1 MKRIR
6 VIGLALLLI
15 FLTCTTVFAA
25 AVPRND
31 GIVTDPVGLLTQ
43 TQARQVESGLKNKDY
58 EVFVLTA
65 KGLNEREGERLANEA
80 YDQWGLNR
88 NQLMLVITTQP
99 NFVHLVYE
107 NEQLAAAVSR
117 SKAKDAKGIVDLKF
131 VPAAGEGKIGEGIL
145 AVSGYVN
152 SLAGA
157 GASSGNVGDTGA
169 GNARSGG
176 MASIL
181 PVVLGLAVIGAGF
194 WAYWQYKRRSAARKR
209 LAEAK
214 QLLDGTRPV
223 LNGMLF
229 SEVFQDLEKQFLQG
243 ETKEKAAELENAVV
257 RLQGESEELGGR
269 LAELKIP
276 FLINAKAEAETR
288 KLFQAVQEFAGRIG
302 PYGTQLAEIEKQSTE
317 VRKSVDR
324 AKNGIAEAE
333 EAVEALARRT
343 GYPLTVLR
351 KHVEQAKVAYAKAD
365 ELDEFDF
372 MQAATSVEDAL
383 RELDFIRM
391 SVKDFEALAER
402 QPGFL
407 PEIQALE
414 QELRERAR
422 QEGLLLTDGDPY
434 ALLKQAREETARLGT
449 LLEAGDTEEGGRSA
463 AAIEEGM
470 EAARS
475 LVEAM
480 IADRESARKT
490 AHEVE
495 ELTGDL
501 GSFDRAYPEESLKIA
516 RDYAEVH
523 RREQQADYTRMTRA
537 RDELDRRLTEIRSGL
552 APDVQEYRSAR
563 EAGTEAQALMT
574 EIRELRTRILGYHDS
589 LDARVRTVRH
599 ALDEERGRL
608 RQAASA
614 FGELQVESPELSAM
628 IRDGESRLAELE
640 QLAQAPV
647 LDVDLLEER
656 QRGLAVQAGQAA
668 ERVQQLLRE
677 KEETLRTI
685 RQLEGEYR
693 SRHARYGGSMSLSPY
708 SSGYDTLMEESR
720 RLIARGLF
728 AEAMQRI
735 SSGQQLLEQMDRDY
749 QRRMYE
755 EQLRRRG
762 PGGPG
767 GGGSSSGSSGWG
779 GSGGR
784 SSGSSSWGGGSSGGR
799 SSGSSKW

>member
-15 FLTCTTVFAA
+15 FLTCSAVFAA
-25 AVPRND
+25 AVPRNN

-65 KGLNEREGERLANEA
+65 KGLTEREGERLANEA

-157 GASSGNVGDTGA
+157 GASGA
-169 GNARSGG
+169 GGSSGS

-181 PVVLGLAVIGAGF
+181 PVVLGLAVIGAGI
-194 WAYWQYKRRSAARKR
+194 WAFWQYKRRAAARKR

-214 QLLDGTRPV
+214 QLLDGTQPV

-257 RLQGESEELGGR
+257 RLQGEAEELGGR
-269 LAELKIP
+269 LAAQKIP
-276 FLINAKAEAETR
+276 FLLNAKGEAETR
-288 KLFQAVQEFAGRIG
+288 NLLQSVQEFVKKLE
-302 PYGTQLAEIEKQSTE
+302 PYRTQLAEIEKQSTE
-317 VRKSVDR
+317 VRKSVNR
-324 AKNGIAEAE
+324 AKTGIAEAE
-333 EAVEALARRT
+333 EVVEALARRT
-343 GYPLTVLR
+343 GYPLTALR
-351 KHVEQAKVAYAKAD
+351 KHAEQAKTAYAKAD

-372 MQAATSVEDAL
+372 MQAETSVEAAL
-383 RELDFIRM
+383 KELDFIKE
-391 SVKDFEALAER
+391 SVKDFEVLEAR

-407 PEIQALE
+407 PGIGAME
-414 QELRERAR
+414 QELREKAR
-422 QEGLLLTDGDPY
+422 RESLLLTDGDPY
-434 ALLKQAREETARLGT
+434 ALLEQAREETVRLGT
-449 LLEAGDTEEGGRSA
+449 LLEAGDTEAGGRSV
-463 AAIEEGM
+463 AAIEESMG
-470 EAARS
+470 AARS

-490 AHEVE
+490 AHEIE

-501 GSFDRAYPEESLKIA
+501 GSFDRAYPEESLKVA
-516 RDYAEVH
+516 RDYAEAH

-537 RDELDRRLTEIRSGL
+537 REELGRRLTEIRSAL

-574 EIRELRTRILGYHDS
+574 EIRELRTRILGYHES

-599 ALDEERGRL
+599 ALDEERSRL

-628 IRDGESRLAELE
+628 IGDGESRLAQLE

-656 QRGLAVQAGQAA
+656 RRGLAVQAGQAA

-685 RQLEGEYR
+685 RQLEEEYR
-693 SRHARYGGSMSLSPY
+693 SRHSRYGGSISLSPY
-708 SSGYDTLMEESR
+708 SSGYETLMEESR
-720 RLIARGLF
+720 GLIARGLF

-735 SSGQQLLEQMDRDY
+735 SSGRQLLEQMDRDY

-767 GGGSSSGSSGWG
+767 GGGGSSGSSGWG

>member
-1 MKRIR
+1 MKKIR
-6 VIGLALLLI
+6 VIGIALLLL
-15 FLTCTTVFAA
+15 FLTCTAVFAA
-25 AVPRND
+25 AVPRKD

-43 TQARQVESGLKNKDY
+43 SEIRQVESGLKNRDY

-65 KGLNEREGERLANEA
+65 KGLSESEGERLANEA

-99 NFVHLVYE
+99 NYVHLVYE
-107 NEQLAAAVSR
+107 NEQLAAAVAR
-117 SKAKDAKGIVDLKF
+117 SKAKNAKGIVDLKF
-131 VPAAGEGKIGEGIL
+131 VPAAGEGRIGGGIL

-152 SLAGA
+152 SIAGA
-157 GASSGNVGDTGA
+157 GSSSGNAGDSGA
-169 GNARSGG
+169 AGSRGAG
-176 MASIL
+176 MASVL
-181 PVVLGLAVIGAGF
+181 PVVLGLAVIGAGI
-194 WAYWQYKRRSAARKR
+194 WAFWQYKRRAAARKR
-209 LAEAK
+209 LGEAK
-214 QLLDGTRPV
+214 QLLDGTQPV

-257 RLQGESEELGGR
+257 RLQEESEKLGGR
-269 LAELKIP
+269 LAAQKIP

-288 KLFQAVQEFAGRIG
+288 KLLQAVQEFVQKIG

-351 KHVEQAKVAYAKAD
+351 KHAEQAKTAYAKAD

-372 MQAATSVEDAL
+372 MQAEASVRTAL
-383 RELDFIRM
+383 GELDFIR
-391 SVKDFEALAER
+391 KAIGEFDALSAR
-402 QPGFL
+402 QPGIL
-407 PEIQALE
+407 PAIEALE
-414 QELRERAR
+414 KELREQAR
-422 QEGLLLTDGDPY
+422 RESLLLTDGDPY
-434 ALLKQAREETARLGT
+434 ALLQQAREETARLGT

-463 AAIEEGM
+463 IAIDERM
-470 EAARS
+470 KAARS
-475 LVEAM
+475 LVETM

-490 AHEVE
+490 AGEIG
-495 ELTGDL
+495 ELTDDL
-501 GSFDRAYPEESLKIA
+501 GGFDRAYPEEVLKVA
-516 RDYAEVH
+516 RGYAEVH
-523 RREQQADYTRMTRA
+523 RQELQADYDRLMRA
-537 RDELDRRLTEIRSGL
+537 REELGRRLTEIRSGL
-552 APDVQEYRSAR
+552 APDVQKYRSAR

-589 LDARVRTVRH
+589 LNSRARAVKL

-628 IRDGESRLAELE
+628 IGDGESRLARLE

-647 LDVDLLEER
+647 LDVGLLEER

-677 KEETLRTI
+677 KEETLRSV

-693 SRHARYGGSMSLSPY
+693 SRHSRYGGSISLSPY
-708 SSGYDTLMEESR
+708 SSGYETLMEESR
-720 RLIARGLF
+720 GLIARGLF

-767 GGGSSSGSSGWG
+767 GGGYSSGSSGWG
-779 GSGGR
+779 GGGGR
-784 SSGSSSWGGGSSGGR
+784 SSGSSGWGGGSSGGR

>member
-1 MKRIR
+1 MKTIR

-25 AVPRND
+25 VVPRND

-43 TQARQVESGLKNKDY
+43 TQVRQVESGLKNKDY

-65 KGLNEREGERLANEA
+65 KGLTEREGERLANEA

-157 GASSGNVGDTGA
+157 GASSGNAGDSGA
-169 GNARSGG
+169 NDARGGG

-181 PVVLGLAVIGAGF
+181 PVVLGLAVIGAGV

-276 FLINAKAEAETR
+276 FLINAKAEVETR
-288 KLFQAVQEFAGRIG
+288 KLFQAVQEFAGKVG
-302 PYGTQLAEIEKQSTE
+302 PYGAQLAEIEKQSTE

-333 EAVEALARRT
+333 EAVEVLARRT

-351 KHVEQAKVAYAKAD
+351 KHAEQAKTAYAKAD

-372 MQAATSVEDAL
+372 MQAATSVEAAL
-383 RELDFIRM
+383 RELDFIRK
-391 SVKDFEALAER
+391 SVKDFEALEER

-407 PEIQALE
+407 PGIQALE

-422 QEGLLLTDGDPY
+422 REGLLLTDGDPY

-463 AAIEEGM
+463 AAIEESTG
-470 EAARS
+470 AARS

-563 EAGTEAQALMT
+563 EAATEAQALMT

-628 IRDGESRLAELE
+628 IGDGESRLAELE

-656 QRGLAVQAGQAA
+656 QRGLAIQAGQAA

-767 GGGSSSGSSGWG
+767 GGGSSGSSGWG

>member
-15 FLTCTTVFAA
+15 VLTCTAVFAA
-25 AVPRND
+25 AVPRNN

-43 TQARQVESGLKNKDY
+43 TQARQVENGLKNKDY

-65 KGLNEREGERLANEA
+65 KGLTEREGERLANEA

-157 GASSGNVGDTGA
+157 GASSGNAGDSGA
-169 GNARSGG
+169 SDARGG

-181 PVVLGLAVIGAGF
+181 PVVLGLAVIGAGI
-194 WAYWQYKRRSAARKR
+194 WAFWQYKRRSAARKR

-288 KLFQAVQEFAGRIG
+288 KLFQAVQDFERKVG

-333 EAVEALARRT
+333 EAVEALASRT

-351 KHVEQAKVAYAKAD
+351 KHAEQAKTAYAKAD

-372 MQAATSVEDAL
+372 MQAATSVEAAL
-383 RELDFIRM
+383 RELDFIRK
-391 SVKDFEALAER
+391 SVKDFEALEER

-414 QELRERAR
+414 QELREKAR
-422 QEGLLLTDGDPY
+422 RESLLLTDGDPY

-463 AAIEEGM
+463 AAIGESMG
-470 EAARS
+470 AARS

-490 AHEVE
+490 AHEAE
-495 ELTGDL
+495 ELAGDL

-537 RDELDRRLTEIRSGL
+537 RDELGRRLTEIRSGL

-614 FGELQVESPELSAM
+614 FRELQVESPELSAM
-628 IRDGESRLAELE
+628 IGDGESRLAELE

-755 EQLRRRG
+755 EQLRRKG

-767 GGGSSSGSSGWG
+767 GGGSSGSGWG

-784 SSGSSSWGGGSSGGR
+784 SSGSSGWGGGSSGGR

>member
-1 MKRIR
+1 MKTIR

-157 GASSGNVGDTGA
+157 GASSGNAGDSGA
-169 GNARSGG
+169 NDARGGG

-181 PVVLGLAVIGAGF
+181 PVVLGLAVIGAGI

-288 KLFQAVQEFAGRIG
+288 KLFQAVQEFAGKVG

-351 KHVEQAKVAYAKAD
+351 KHAEQAKVAYAKAD

-372 MQAATSVEDAL
+372 MQAATSVEAAL
-383 RELDFIRM
+383 RELDFIRK
-391 SVKDFEALAER
+391 SVKDFEALEER

-407 PEIQALE
+407 PGIQALE

-422 QEGLLLTDGDPY
+422 REGLLLTDGDPY

-463 AAIEEGM
+463 AAIEESTG
-470 EAARS
+470 AARS

-501 GSFDRAYPEESLKIA
+501 GSFDCAYPEESLKIA

-628 IRDGESRLAELE
+628 IGDGESRLAELE

>member
-1 MKRIR
+1 MKTIR

-15 FLTCTTVFAA
+15 FLTCTAVFAA
-25 AVPRND
+25 AVPRNN

-65 KGLNEREGERLANEA
+65 KGLTESEGERLANEA

-157 GASSGNVGDTGA
+157 GASSGNVGDNGA
-169 GNARSGG
+169 SNARGGG

-194 WAYWQYKRRSAARKR
+194 WAFWQYKRRSAARKR

-214 QLLDGTRPV
+214 QLLDETRPV

-257 RLQGESEELGGR
+257 RLQGESEELAGR
-269 LAELKIP
+269 LAELKLP

-288 KLFQAVQEFAGRIG
+288 KLFQAVQEFAGKVG
-302 PYGTQLAEIEKQSTE
+302 PYGTRLAEIEKQSTE

-324 AKNGIAEAE
+324 AKSCIAEAE

-351 KHVEQAKVAYAKAD
+351 KHAEQAKAAYAKAD

-372 MQAATSVEDAL
+372 MQAASSVEAAL
-383 RELDFIRM
+383 KELDFIRK
-391 SVKDFEALAER
+391 SVKDFEALEER
-402 QPGFL
+402 EPGFL
-407 PEIQALE
+407 PAIQASE
-414 QELRERAR
+414 QELRERTR

-463 AAIEEGM
+463 AAIEENMG
-470 EAARS
+470 AARS

-490 AHEVE
+490 AHEIE

-537 RDELDRRLTEIRSGL
+537 REELGRRLTEIRSGL
-552 APDVQEYRSAR
+552 APDVQKYRSAR

-574 EIRELRTRILGYHDS
+574 EIRELRARILGYHDS

-628 IRDGESRLAELE
+628 IGDGESRLAELE

-656 QRGLAVQAGQAA
+656 QRGLSVQAGQAA

-767 GGGSSSGSSGWG
+767 GGGSSGSSGWG
-779 GSGGR
+779 GGGGR
-784 SSGSSSWGGGSSGGR
+784 SSGGSGWGGGSSGGR